1 MRKLSPYLLF
11 FILLMCSCG
20 KIDRAEFESH
30 FRTGVEAFAGGD
42 DEKAMDA
49 FIAAEACCPED
60 MSSVELGV
68 MHVYK
73 GDIYSRVYDYENAVE
88 SYRQGAD
95 MLLSCGDTAKY
106 HRAVTM
112 ICEAYI
118 QSGDSEQAS
127 KYMDILASAASQLGK
142 KELQLYKMLKI
153 KLADPSEI
161 DSLIEDY
168 LMYFTDPADVEWRI
182 LAHYQLLAGN
192 TDDAFEAIKK
202 EAEYRDV
209 SSDQNY
215 FAVLSEVK
223 KQQGDFKA
231 ALAALERSYQI
242 DDSLEVAAASSNLRF
257 AEDLHKDRQEYAME
271 LSIRNIYLLGILT
284 ILVFLVFAFRET
296 HKRLLSATEEKVRM
310 QIEKERVEKLYSD
323 ALIERDAL
331 SKMAEATA
339 PNPEMKLVIKERLAL
354 LNKVIASYITDSSS
368 ANKEANAQI
377 EMLVSNREAFL
388 ESTRK
393 SFEAGHPRF
402 MAYLRSCGLSDW
414 EVNYCCLYLVGLNG
428 KEIGEYINLKRHY
441 TYGSVIRQ
449 KLGLGEHDRNLANH
463 LKNMLENPPA

>member
-1 MRKLSPYLLF
+1 MRKLSPYILL
-11 FILLMCSCG
+11 FILLLCSCE

-30 FRTGVEAFAGGD
+30 FRTGVEAFASGD

-49 FIAAEACCPED
+49 FISAEACCPED
-60 MSSVELGV
+60 VSSVELGV
-68 MHVYK
+68 IHVYK
-73 GDIYSRVYDYENAVE
+73 GDIYSRVYDYANALE
-88 SYRQGAD
+88 SYQQGAD
-95 MLLSCGDTAKY
+95 MLLSCGDSAKY
-106 HRAVTM
+106 HRAVMM
-112 ICEAYI
+112 ICETYI
-118 QSGDSEQAS
+118 QSGDSEHAS
-127 KYMDILASAASQLGK
+127 RYMDILSSDAGKLGK

-161 DSLIEDY
+161 DSLIGDY
-168 LMYFTDPADVEWRI
+168 LVDFTDPADVEWRI
-182 LAHYQLLAGN
+182 LAHYHLLAGN
-192 TDDAFEAIKK
+192 VSEAYDAIQK

-209 SSDQNY
+209 SSDQNF

-223 KQQGDFKA
+223 KHQGDYMA

-242 DDSLEVAAASSNLRF
+242 DDSLEVVAASGNLRF
-257 AEDLHKDRQEYAME
+257 AEDLHKSRQEYAKE
-271 LSIRNIYLLGILT
+271 LSVRNIYLLGILT
-284 ILVFLVFAFRET
+284 ILVIIVFVFRET
-296 HKRLLSATEEKVRM
+296 YKRLLSATEDKVHM

-331 SKMAEATA
+331 SNKAEDTA
-339 PNPEMKLVIKERLAL
+339 PNPEIKLLIKELLAL